1 MKKEVFL
8 SLIVIFMALSGC
20 QSDSQEKAGVSDDY
34 LQKVEKFRENKD
46 AFFKNNQQSPIPA
59 GERNSFEGLAYYSPD
74 PDYRIKGTY
83 EPYSEPE
90 KRGGRMLAVGR
101 LSFSLKGKELDL
113 EVWSSRDS
121 EQLSVMFTD
130 PTNKDE
136 TYKAGRYLEL
146 QRDLDGSFIIDFN
159 RAYNPYCHYNPIYDC
174 PLPPR
179 ENHIPIPVKAGEKR
193 LD

>member
-1 MKKEVFL
+1 
-8 SLIVIFMALSGC
+8 MALGGC
-20 QSDSQEKAGVSDDY
+20 QSGSQDKSGVPADY
-34 LQKVEKFRENKD
+34 LQKVEKFRGNKD
-46 AFFKNNQQSPIPA
+46 DFFKNSQQSPIPA
-59 GERNSFEGLAYYSPD
+59 KERSSFEGLVYYPPD
-74 PDYRIKGTY
+74 PDYRVKGTY

-90 KRGGRMLAVGR
+90 KRGERMLAVGR

-179 ENHIPIPVKAGEKR
+179 GNRIPLPVKAGEKR